1 MKRFSILL
9 FLITS
14 CTSWTQM
21 MPNAPIKN
29 FMVPGFSQEGYTE
42 WILKGR
48 ELEYKSE
55 DLAFVQDM
63 YLQILSPNDSQ
74 ELTMEMRSPHAFFL
88 LKNNKAKSKESIE
101 IRGPNFQITGRQWKW
116 DGTQATKKIIIEK
129 EGSVVF
135 YEELKGFLK

>member
-1 MKRFSILL
+1 
-9 FLITS
+9 
-14 CTSWTQM
+14 M

-74 ELTMEMRSPHAFFL
+74 EL
-88 LKNNKAKSKESIE
+88 
-101 IRGPNFQITGRQWKW
+101 
-116 DGTQATKKIIIEK
+116 
-129 EGSVVF
+129 
-135 YEELKGFLK
+135 